1 MKPSLRPVCLTAL
14 FALACG
20 CAPNAVRRLS
30 GGERLPSDVA
40 RLRLAGATSQAERAA
55 NATTPFWVVA
65 RLNRATCECPMWEV
79 QVWGQWRRAALV
91 WPAAG
96 LDAAAE
102 AERAADGTRLWVEVE
117 ESETVRASDGGRL
130 FPQFAVL
137 RTSAERPTR

>member
-1 MKPSLRPVCLTAL
+1 MKPSLRLVCLTAL

-20 CAPNAVRRLS
+20 CAPNAVRRMS
-30 GGERLPSDVA
+30 GLGRLPSDEA

-55 NATTPFWVVA
+55 NATTPFWLVA
-65 RLNRATCECPMWEV
+65 RLNRATCDCPIWEV
-79 QVWGQWRRAALV
+79 EVWGQWRRASLV

-102 AERAADGTRLWVEVE
+102 AERAPDGTRLWVEVE
-117 ESETVRASDGGRL
+117 ESEADRASEEGRR

-137 RTSAERPTR
+137 RTSAERPLR